1 MKRAALLLIVALAAC
16 SKDKPT
22 QVNTQIPTTL
32 IIGASQTV
40 LIVGGTATVTATVYD
55 QSGKIIPGAQVDWES
70 LEPTVA
76 TVTSAGIVT
85 GVTVGSVVIRAT
97 IGDKSTETTLTVDP
111 DPCTT
116 PVSLSVGQ
124 VKTFSGPQAVACI
137 TLAATTGPTDYLFVT
152 ANAEQSLDNLAFYSV
167 NLTQASALSGSL
179 AASMRALDPR
189 QILEQQDLE
198 QVDETEARVREQERS
213 LLPRLKPQL
222 RSANMSVVASGGA
235 SAAVAP
241 SAGDTVTYRVPKLN
255 SSNLCTNYTDVRAV
269 VKKVGQHAL
278 IAQDVTAPTGGFTQ
292 SDFESIA
299 SEFDNLTFGTDTL
312 YFGGVTDRNNDGHVT
327 ILYTSEVN
335 ASTPSGSTSFTAG
348 FFWGGDLV
356 LRSEYQAANLTCPQ
370 TNEQEIF
377 YMLVPD
383 PNGIINGNA
392 RSVDI
397 VRQNT
402 RGTIAHEFQHM
413 INQGRRLLNP
423 AVDST
428 EKPWLNEALSH
439 LAEEIVGRAYKG
451 FGDLQELSYSDVN
464 PNPNAADDYN
474 AFFKQ
479 NLLRLRTWQT
489 RPDTSSPISIKAI
502 NQLAPR
508 GAAWQLLRYAADHY
522 SGGNIK
528 AFLRGVVGGP
538 DVGLRNLLQHTGA
551 QYDDLLAGFLVSQY
565 TDGAGVPGLSP
576 QFTIPTWNIR
586 DASAGANNGT
596 FPLLVTPLPNVIAT
610 QSLSGSGNYF
620 RLTRPD
626 ASPETTFRMVAPSGT
641 LVGFSAARVYVV
653 RLQ

>member
-1 MKRAALLLIVALAAC
+1 MSFRW
-16 SKDKPT
+16 D
-22 QVNTQIPTTL
+22 
-32 IIGASQTV
+32 
-40 LIVGGTATVTATVYD
+40 
-55 QSGKIIPGAQVDWES
+55 
-70 LEPTVA
+70 
-76 TVTSAGIVT
+76 
-85 GVTVGSVVIRAT
+85 RF
-97 IGDKSTETTLTVDP
+97 
-111 DPCTT
+111 
-116 PVSLSVGQ
+116 
-124 VKTFSGPQAVACI
+124 KTFARPRAVSCI

-179 AASMRALDPR
+179 AASMQALDPR

-222 RSANMSVVASGGA
+222 RSANMSIVASGGA

-255 SSNLCTNYTDVRAV
+255 SSNLCTNYTNVRAV

-292 SDFESIA
+292 PDFDGIA

-383 PNGIINGNA
+383 PNGTINGNA
-392 RSVDI
+392 RSVDV

-423 AVDST
+423 GVKFTEIALAQRGAVAPGGRNRRPGVQGVRRPAGAVVLRREPESQRRRR
-428 EKPWLNEALSH
+428 LQRL
-439 LAEEIVGRAYKG
+439 LQAEPAAPADAGRRG
-451 FGDLQELSYSDVN
+451 
-464 PNPNAADDYN
+464 P
-474 AFFKQ
+474 
-479 NLLRLRTWQT
+479 T
-489 RPDTSSPISIKAI
+489 RRRRSRSRRI

-522 SGGNIK
+522 SSGNIK

-538 DVGLRNLLQHTGA
+538 NVGLRNLLQHTGA